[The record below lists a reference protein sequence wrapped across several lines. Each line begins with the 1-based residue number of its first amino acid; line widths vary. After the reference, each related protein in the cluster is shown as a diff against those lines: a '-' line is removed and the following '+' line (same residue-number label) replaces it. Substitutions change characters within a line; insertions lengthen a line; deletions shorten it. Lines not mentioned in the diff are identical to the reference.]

1 MFAALLL
8 HPLVSAAPVDPARP
22 PSSDGSSF
30 AGALAAAASAGGEP
44 VESPVAY
51 HTPTGASETLYA
63 AAAPGL
69 VTASAGK
76 GLVKPARGPAGDNAP
91 LEDELAL
98 SGGVIAA
105 GHLAVAVVEAAVPS
119 ASVRA
124 DLELQAGSASPA
136 PAGTAVVDAG
146 GKSAETRVV
155 HAQLA
160 AAGAAPAPKP
170 AARRADAPAAGDASR
185 LTKVSVPG
193 ASADS
198 ADLASGFEAAG
209 PLSATGGT
217 TAPNNQTSAAAS
229 LSPASAGAAGA
240 PGTATKAA
248 PATAEA
254 MQAAVLADM
263 DAERALH
270 GAQTDLSA
278 DEAPRPPEAPLPAA
292 ASIVLQPM
300 VNDGRFN
307 AVAQISAQILRRLEG
322 QTTRPVAYHTP
333 TGASETLYA
342 AAAPGLVTASAG
354 KGLVKPARGPAGDN
368 APLEDELALSGGVIA
383 AGHLAVAVVEAAVPS
398 ASVRADLELQAG
410 SASPAPAGT
419 AVVDAGGK
427 SAETRVVHAQLAAAG
442 AAPAPK
448 PAARRADAP
457 AAGDA
462 SRLTKVSVPGASA
475 DSADLASGFEAAGP
489 LSATGG
495 TTAPNNQTS
504 AAASLSPASAGA
516 AGAPG
521 TATKAAPAT
530 AEAMQAAVLADMDAE
545 RALHGAQTDLS
556 ADEAPRPPEAPLP
569 AAASIVLQPMVND
582 GRFNAVAQISA
593 QILRRL
599 EGQTTRFELALTP
612 EDLGRVDV
620 MLEIDG
626 DGGVTARLAFDNP
639 AAAAELRAQADQL
652 RRELE
657 AAGLNVA
664 RDGLQF
670 AERDTRRDDGGSD
683 RRGAKAFAGAARL
696 EIEAD
701 ADVAAY
707 RVSPADGRLDVRI

>member
-1 MFAALLL
+1 MSAALLL
-8 HPLVSAAPVDPARP
+8 NPLVGAAPVDPVRP
-22 PSSDGSSF
+22 PSSDGAGF
-30 AGALAAAASAGGEP
+30 AGALAAAAGAGGEP
-44 VESPVAY
+44 VETSLAY

-76 GLVKPARGPAGDNAP
+76 GLVKPAQGPAGDTTP

-98 SGGVIAA
+98 SGGVIVA
-105 GHLAVAVVEAAVPS
+105 GHLAVVVVEAAVPS
-119 ASVRA
+119 AS
-124 DLELQAGSASPA
+124 
-136 PAGTAVVDAG
+136 
-146 GKSAETRVV
+146 
-155 HAQLA
+155 
-160 AAGAAPAPKP
+160 APKP

-185 LTKVSVPG
+185 PTKVSVPG

-198 ADLASGFEAAG
+198 ADLASGFETAG

-229 LSPASAGAAGA
+229 P
-240 PGTATKAA
+240 
-248 PATAEA
+248 
-254 MQAAVLADM
+254 
-263 DAERALH
+263 
-270 GAQTDLSA
+270 
-278 DEAPRPPEAPLPAA
+278 
-292 ASIVLQPM
+292 
-300 VNDGRFN
+300 
-307 AVAQISAQILRRLEG
+307 
-322 QTTRPVAYHTP
+322 
-333 TGASETLYA
+333 
-342 AAAPGLVTASAG
+342 
-354 KGLVKPARGPAGDN
+354 
-368 APLEDELALSGGVIA
+368 
-383 AGHLAVAVVEAAVPS
+383 
-398 ASVRADLELQAG
+398 
-410 SASPAPAGT
+410 
-419 AVVDAGGK
+419 
-427 SAETRVVHAQLAAAG
+427 
-442 AAPAPK
+442 
-448 PAARRADAP
+448 
-457 AAGDA
+457 
-462 SRLTKVSVPGASA
+462 
-475 DSADLASGFEAAGP
+475 
-489 LSATGG
+489 
-495 TTAPNNQTS
+495 
-504 AAASLSPASAGA
+504 SPASAGA

-696 EIEAD
+696 EIDAD

-707 RVSPADGRLDVRI
+707 RVSRADGRLDVRI

>member
-1 MFAALLL
+1 MMCLLECRWPEVCGAGFEWPGAARADPSRAGVARPASSLRVMSAALQLN
-8 HPLVSAAPVDPARP
+8 PLVGAAPVDPMRP
-22 PSSDGSSF
+22 PSSDGAGF
-30 AGALAAAASAGGEP
+30 AGALAAAAGAGGEP
-44 VESPVAY
+44 VETSVAY

-76 GLVKPARGPAGDNAP
+76 GLVKPAQGPAGDTTP

-98 SGGVIAA
+98 SGGVIVA

-119 ASVRA
+119 ASARA
-124 DLELQAGSASPA
+124 DLELQAGSVSPA

-146 GKSAETRVV
+146 GNSAETRVV
-155 HAQLA
+155 PAQLA

-170 AARRADAPAAGDASR
+170 AARRADGPAAGDASR
-185 LTKVSVPG
+185 PTKVSVPG
-193 ASADS
+193 GSADS
-198 ADLASGFEAAG
+198 ADLASGFETAG

-217 TAPNNQTSAAAS
+217 TAPNNQTNAAAS
-229 LSPASAGAAGA
+229 PSPASAGAAGA

-278 DEAPRPPEAPLPAA
+278 DEAPRPPE
-292 ASIVLQPM
+292 
-300 VNDGRFN
+300 
-307 AVAQISAQILRRLEG
+307 
-322 QTTRPVAYHTP
+322 T
-333 TGASETLYA
+333 
-342 AAAPGLVTASAG
+342 
-354 KGLVKPARGPAGDN
+354 
-368 APLEDELALSGGVIA
+368 
-383 AGHLAVAVVEAAVPS
+383 
-398 ASVRADLELQAG
+398 
-410 SASPAPAGT
+410 
-419 AVVDAGGK
+419 
-427 SAETRVVHAQLAAAG
+427 
-442 AAPAPK
+442 
-448 PAARRADAP
+448 
-457 AAGDA
+457 
-462 SRLTKVSVPGASA
+462 
-475 DSADLASGFEAAGP
+475 
-489 LSATGG
+489 
-495 TTAPNNQTS
+495 
-504 AAASLSPASAGA
+504 
-516 AGAPG
+516 
-521 TATKAAPAT
+521 
-530 AEAMQAAVLADMDAE
+530 
-545 RALHGAQTDLS
+545 
-556 ADEAPRPPEAPLP
+556 PLP

-696 EIEAD
+696 EIDAD

-707 RVSPADGRLDVRI
+707 RVSRADGRLDVRI